1 MAILAIIGA
10 LATLAYYTGVY
21 TYFISREVSEDM
33 PTPATKTETEILTAK
48 QGQFVDADF
57 FHKGSGEAKIISYSD
72 GKNILRF
79 ENFDITNGPDLFVY
93 LSDSATPGGNIESL
107 GNFLDLGMLKGNKG
121 NQNYDLPAQIDL
133 EKYKSVVIWCKQF
146 GILFPYAILQ

>member
-1 MAILAIIGA
+1 MVVLAIIVA
-10 LATLAYYTGVY
+10 LAIFVYYTGVY
-21 TYFISREVSEDM
+21 TYFISREISEDM
-33 PTPATKTETEILTAK
+33 PKSTTKTETEIRTIK
-48 QGQFVDADF
+48 QGQFADADF
-57 FHKGSGEAKIISYSD
+57 FHKGSGEAKIISYAD
-72 GKNILRF
+72 GKNTLRF

-93 LSDSATPGGNIESL
+93 LSDSATPGKNIESL

-146 GILFPYAILQ
+146 GVLFPYAIFK